1 MTMPPEI
8 DPKLARRLGGPELTA
23 LRRRLRRHFE
33 RHGDNPE
40 KRVLQLT
47 GLSPIEHEAL
57 ALIVGLPSRFTS
69 SVRIDIAQFDAALRN
84 AEISGSLREALERI
98 DGPLVNQTAVK
109 AELRARWA
117 SVFSTHTPHPALSSW
132 LQTTSATGLIK
143 RMARQDPDTAI
154 KLLRQVD
161 AVLQRLPAA
170 GLTRAQLA
178 ADVLGNA
185 HALDSGQPTATLVL
199 AVLRHGANGAEQERD
214 FPEDAT
220 EVDDAN
226 RPAERVRDIWARA
239 GVLVNELAR
248 PALVLNLPVHSR
260 SNPPGALGEPG
271 YLSLRQLLRTPI
283 AWSVTGQIVHICENP
298 NIVSIAADRL
308 GRACAPLV
316 CIDGMPAAAQRVLLT
331 QLADAGA
338 KLLYH
343 GDFDWAGIH
352 IANNVMRLCDAK
364 PWRFQSR
371 DYIQAIGTVLAKER
385 DLAETLV
392 TASWDLTLVAD
403 MQSNGLSIPEEAVA
417 SLLIDD
423 LRCSALPSP

>member
-1 MTMPPEI
+1 MTMTSDI
-8 DPKLARRLGGPELTA
+8 DPKLERRLGGSELSA

-47 GLSPIEHEAL
+47 GLSPAEHEAL

-98 DGPLVNQTAVK
+98 DGPLVHQTAVK
-109 AELRARWA
+109 EELRARWVA
-117 SVFSTHTPHPALSSW
+117 TFETSALLPALSAW
-132 LQTTSATGLIK
+132 LQITSARNLIK
-143 RMARQDPDTAI
+143 RLARQDPDTAI
-154 KLLRQVD
+154 KLLKQVG

-185 HALDSGQPTATLVL
+185 HALDGGQPTATLVL
-199 AVLRHGANGAEQERD
+199 AVLRHDAKDAGQEQEL
-214 FPEDAT
+214 PEDVVDAENISRPT
-220 EVDDAN
+220 E
-226 RPAERVRDIWARA
+226 RMRDTWAQA
-239 GVLVNELAR
+239 GILVNELAR
-248 PALVLNLPVHSR
+248 PVLFLNLPVDRGSV
-260 SNPPGALGEPG
+260 PPAALGEPG
-271 YLSLRQLLRTPI
+271 YLSLRHLLRTPI
-283 AWSVTGQIVHICENP
+283 TWSVAGQIVYICENP

-308 GRACAPLV
+308 GSACAPLV
-316 CIDGMPAAAQRVLLT
+316 CTDGMPAAAQRVLLK

-352 IANNVMRLCDAK
+352 IANNVMRLCTAT
-364 PWRFQSR
+364 PWRFQSN
-371 DYIQAIGTVLAKER
+371 DYSQAFGLCPKKDR
-385 DLAETLV
+385 DLLGITV
-392 TASWDLTLVAD
+392 TASWDAGLGDT
-403 MQSNGLSIPEEAVA
+403 MQLHGLAIPEEAVV

-423 LRCSALPSP
+423 LRSSGR